1 MPHDANEDEMGGGEE
16 DDGAAA
22 GQKGGEAER
31 DGGSG
36 GSRGDESDGAAAGNE
51 SVLPLQFQ
59 TYKEAAKKYYLQH
72 TDNNMVGALRH
83 LNQHKHGTPSGN

>member
-1 MPHDANEDEMGGGEE
+1 MPHDANEDEMGGREE

-36 GSRGDESDGAAAGNE
+36 GSRGNESDGAAAGNE